1 MIRKAYLKRVEATL
15 HEWGDE
21 IAKLGAKAD
30 KAEKEAK
37 WIYMEQLALL
47 RAKQKVVLERVSKVR
62 EAGSGDWGKF
72 KSGVEE
78 SLSDLKKAL
87 ETAIEKLRRIA

>member
-1 MIRKAYLKRVEATL
+1 
-15 HEWGDE
+15 
-21 IAKLGAKAD
+21 
-30 KAEKEAK
+30 
-37 WIYMEQLALL
+37 LL
-47 RAKQKVVLERVSKVR
+47 RAKQKVVLERVREVR

>member
-1 MIRKAYLKRVEATL
+1 MIRKAYLKRVETTL
-15 HEWGDE
+15 DEWSDE
-21 IAKLGAKAD
+21 IAKLGIKAE

-47 RAKQKVVLERVSKVR
+47 RVKQKVVLERVREVR
-62 EAGSGDWGKF
+62 EAGAGDWGRF
-72 KSGVEE
+72 KSGVEQ
-78 SLSDLKKAL
+78 SLSDLKKTF